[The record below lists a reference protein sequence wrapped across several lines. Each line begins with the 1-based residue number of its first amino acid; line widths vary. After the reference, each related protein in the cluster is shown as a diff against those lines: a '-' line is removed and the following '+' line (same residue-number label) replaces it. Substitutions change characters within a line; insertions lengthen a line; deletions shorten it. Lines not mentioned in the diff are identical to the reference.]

1 VGRNYQSQI
10 DKARLGFV
18 LAKDLRL
25 AVGRL
30 ARRIRQLYAYASDD
44 DVSFTEI
51 AVLSR
56 LEREG
61 PHTSAQLANLE
72 KVTAQ
77 AIGTALGGLHR
88 RGMVSRGPDPA
99 DGRRVITAITDAGR
113 GALNSREQVVTER
126 LAAVVDS
133 LTEEERAR
141 LAAALPILVVLAERL

>member
-1 VGRNYQSQI
+1 MMGRNYQSQI
-10 DKARLGFV
+10 DKARLGFM

-25 AVGRL
+25 EVGRL
-30 ARRIRQLYAYASDD
+30 ARRPRQLYAYASDD
-44 DVSFTEI
+44 DVSFTEV

-77 AIGTALGGLHR
+77 AIGTVLGGLHR
-88 RGMVSRGPDPA
+88 RGMVSRASDPA

-113 GALNSREQVVTER
+113 GALDSREQIVTER

-133 LTEEERAR
+133 
-141 LAAALPILVVLAERL
+141 

>member
-1 VGRNYQSQI
+1 
-10 DKARLGFV
+10 V

-30 ARRIRQLYAYASDD
+30 ARRIRQLYTNASDD
-44 DVSFTEI
+44 DVSFTEL

-61 PHTSAQLANLE
+61 PHTSAQLAHLE

-77 AIGTALGGLHR
+77 AIGTVLGGLHR
-88 RGMVSRGPDPA
+88 RGMVSRGPDPV
-99 DGRRVITAITDAGR
+99 DGRRVITVITDAGR
-113 GALNSREQVVTER
+113 GALDSREQVITER
-126 LAAVVDS
+126 LASVVDT
-133 LTEEERAR
+133 LTEEERSR